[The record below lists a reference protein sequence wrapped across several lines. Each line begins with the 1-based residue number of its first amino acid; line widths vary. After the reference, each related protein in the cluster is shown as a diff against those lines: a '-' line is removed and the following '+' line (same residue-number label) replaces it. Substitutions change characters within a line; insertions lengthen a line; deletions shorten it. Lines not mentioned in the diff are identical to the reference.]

1 MKKIM
6 LFLLIVAPFSLAL
19 AQTETS
25 SKVVVPAQFQKEME
39 QEKVQLI
46 DIRTPE
52 EFEEGH
58 LEAAVNIDFLSE
70 DFLKEMAKLD
80 EDRPLLIYCRSGNRS
95 AKATLQLQEQ
105 GFSHIT
111 DLKGGYEAWVEFL
124 KN

>member
-70 DFLKEMAKLD
+70 DFLKEMAELD

-124 KN
+124 KK